1 MTVTRIP
8 SEIVAVPDFVTM
20 TEPVP
25 DKTMAELA
33 VALVAM
39 FTEDDSLP
47 QPGYVTLSTTGQEID
62 MQFGTTPDTFH
73 AMACWAE
80 RFGATVTGSRT
91 TDVHGEP
98 AVRCELRFA
107 YTGVAVRAYAYI
119 HTASTR

>member
-1 MTVTRIP
+1 
-8 SEIVAVPDFVTM
+8 
-20 TEPVP
+20 
-25 DKTMAELA
+25 
-33 VALVAM
+33 
-39 FTEDDSLP
+39 
-47 QPGYVTLSTTGQEID
+47 

-107 YTGVAVRAYAYI
+107 YTGVAVKAYAYI